1 MEKEITSF
9 EKVFRIQ
16 GELKPIVKDSANPFF
31 KSKYFD
37 INKLLAELKPLLIKH
52 RLILS
57 QPLVVIDGKN
67 TLQTLIL
74 DENREKPVMMSSFIL
89 PDLQDPQKMGACI
102 TYYRRFALQSLFSL
116 EAEDDD
122 GNTASGKT
130 EEKGKV
136 QGYVPSSIK
145 KEIKLKQEA
154 EFDEFM
160 QTEIYKK

>member
-1 MEKEITSF
+1 MEKTLTFS
-9 EKVFRIQ
+9 EKLLEVQKR
-16 GELKPIVKDSANPFF
+16 LKPIVKDSNNPFF
-31 KSKYFD
+31 KSKYAD
-37 INKLLAELKPLLIKH
+37 INAILAEVRPLFIEQDLLLTQAIIVK
-52 RLILS
+52 
-57 QPLVVIDGKN
+57 DGKN
-67 TLQTLIL
+67 VLGTQIADTHGNGLQS
-74 DENREKPVMMSSFIL
+74 EMIL
-89 PDLQDPQKMGACI
+89 PEIADPQKFGACI
-102 TYYRRFALQSLFSL
+102 TYFRRFSLMSLLAL

-136 QGYVPSSIK
+136 QGYVPAAIK